1 MSDMVSVEQAVQQG
15 ASPRLL
21 AQAFLSEYF
30 SSRALVYPI
39 NPFQMLTD
47 LEIPFVFRAFEDKKL
62 EGMYLP
68 AQGPDDIPV
77 VAINLKR
84 PIARQRFSAAHELC
98 HHIKDRSSSQ
108 LCALGDAAPV
118 EKYAESFAAELLMP
132 FSAMKEQIQL
142 RLKNG
147 FVSFNDVLEIAE
159 FFGVSFQSCLFR
171 TAYIFKRI
179 EGSCDPKKLPKR
191 AARYQVKA
199 QRDARGYTDTRLYEQ
214 LIDASEPWLTDLASP
229 EFIRQQY
236 CNNYVFNDSRLEGVD
251 VEAGKVAEIVTDIR
265 LHKSDSPY
273 CSETHKNEV
282 EIAGHACMYA
292 DLLSIRKTDPISLYT
307 LLRLNEKLYS
317 CSPEPRFGGK
327 FRTANPVVVGAKF
340 ETLDWHEVAPAMSTL
355 YPEVQC
361 LIDHIRDQPLSRFV
375 EDVARMHHRLTVI
388 HPFADGNGRTTR
400 GFLNLL
406 FMRRGLPPIY
416 IKVSEKEEYQE
427 ALARADLKYDYNG
440 LYGVIFR
447 SILRAQ
453 SELTES
459 SML

>member
-1 MSDMVSVEQAVQQG
+1 
-15 ASPRLL
+15 
-21 AQAFLSEYF
+21 
-30 SSRALVYPI
+30 
-39 NPFQMLTD
+39 
-47 LEIPFVFRAFEDKKL
+47 
-62 EGMYLP
+62 
-68 AQGPDDIPV
+68 
-77 VAINLKR
+77 
-84 PIARQRFSAAHELC
+84 
-98 HHIKDRSSSQ
+98 
-108 LCALGDAAPV
+108 
-118 EKYAESFAAELLMP
+118 
-132 FSAMKEQIQL
+132 MKEQIQL